1 VEHSPNPV
9 PLPLAVQHYLST
21 IRRDL
26 FNLRR
31 HSLVRASALVLLSLA
46 AALVLSDFPNNRP
59 NLLLILPALLASLG
73 TADTIRCMQTRWSY
87 YHAGVILCVYM
98 DIMAVGM
105 IVFFLLYPYMS
116 WLSST
121 SQTR

>member
-9 PLPLAVQHYLST
+9 PLPLAIQHYLST
-21 IRRDL
+21 IREDL

-31 HSLVRASALVLLSLA
+31 HSLVRASALVLLSFA
-46 AALVLSDFPNNRP
+46 AALLLSDFPNNRR
-59 NLLLILPALLASLG
+59 NLFLILPALIASIG
-73 TADTIRCMQTRWSY
+73 TADTIRCVQTRWSY
-87 YHAGVILCVYM
+87 YHAGVILCIYM

-121 SQTR
+121 SQAH

>member
-1 VEHSPNPV
+1 MEHSPNPV
-9 PLPLAVQHYLST
+9 PLPHAIQHYLST
-21 IRRDL
+21 IRQDL

-31 HSLVRASALVLLSLA
+31 HSLVRASALVLLSLT
-46 AALVLSDFPNNRP
+46 AALLLSDFPNNRP
-59 NLLLILPALLASLG
+59 NLFLILPALIASLG
-73 TADTIRCMQTRWSY
+73 TLDTIRCMQTRWSY

-116 WLSST
+116 WLPST